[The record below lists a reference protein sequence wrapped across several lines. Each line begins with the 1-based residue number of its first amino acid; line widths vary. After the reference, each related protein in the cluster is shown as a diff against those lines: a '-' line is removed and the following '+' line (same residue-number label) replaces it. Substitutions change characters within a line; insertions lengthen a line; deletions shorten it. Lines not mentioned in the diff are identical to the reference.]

1 MPKHPVCCALQKFL
15 LVAAAGAGIP
25 HAAGRFPG
33 IAQEQQRDD
42 DKEVIPANS
51 VADVLEDGTIVA
63 EEDQQDDNPPPVA
76 KTSITARI
84 ETAHTKSLLV
94 F

>member
-1 MPKHPVCCALQKFL
+1 MFFTKFL

-42 DKEVIPANS
+42 DKEVIPANC